1 MQVNERIEPLLDV
14 RTFAELV
21 RVSPY
26 TVRSWIRKGVLR
38 ATKLGRL
45 VRIEPSDAATW
56 HSIGLRKIT
65 PDHNFA
71 IRLDE
76 EGFRFFIGCANE

>member
-14 RTFAELV
+14 RAFAELI

-45 VRIEPSDAATW
+45 VRIEASEVHT
-56 HSIGLRKIT
+56 GY
-65 PDHNFA
+65 
-71 IRLDE
+71 
-76 EGFRFFIGCANE
+76 ANDIC